1 MPHFASSQVCVPF
14 HLICSLCDF
23 SNLENGTKCA
33 LFRLSL
39 NMYPISPHLKCVCDF
54 SNLKNGTKRAIF
66 RFTLSV
72 HPISSHLKCVCGFP
86 NLENV
91 TNRTPFKLFSLFPS
105 TFFVPPSFSTLL
117 MSKPSHQ
124 Q

>member
-1 MPHFASSQVCVPF
+1 MPHFASFRVCVPF
-14 HLICSLCDF
+14 HLISSVRGF
-23 SNLENGTKCA
+23 SNLKNGTKCA
-33 LFRLSL
+33 LFHLTLS
-39 NMYPISPHLKCVCDF
+39 MYPISPHLKCLCGF
-54 SNLKNGTKRAIF
+54 SNLKNWIKRAIF
-66 RFTLSV
+66 RLTLSV
-72 HPISSHLKCVCGFP
+72 HPISSHLKCVCGFL

-91 TNRTPFKLFSLFPS
+91 TNRTPFKLISLFPS